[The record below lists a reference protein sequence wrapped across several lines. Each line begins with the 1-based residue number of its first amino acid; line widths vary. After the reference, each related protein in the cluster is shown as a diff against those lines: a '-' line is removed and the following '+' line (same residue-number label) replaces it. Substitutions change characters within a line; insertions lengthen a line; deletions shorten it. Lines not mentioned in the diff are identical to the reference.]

1 MTGRIETDSDIRLRT
16 AAENNDLVGANACLD
31 RGANPN
37 TKCPD
42 SGLTPLMIA
51 CGYGYDEL
59 AKQLLKQG
67 ADPNCADS
75 KGGSFPIHKACQ
87 GGHLAIVQLLVDHGA
102 MVDCQAVATG
112 HTPLME
118 AMWFKFADIVEYLLE
133 QNAKLTIPT
142 HYGFSLADH
151 LAYEL
156 KVNQKPDEQA
166 KLKAIEAAVKNRQA
180 RDQALLEGNPLMDA
194 VMKDDLEKVDA
205 LLKEGFPVDKR
216 TPCLGS
222 FNDAHTPLLVAVRD
236 GHYATAE
243 HLLAA
248 GADPNAVE
256 PTFLAVPLHKATYNG
271 RADMTRLLL
280 DQPEINID
288 YQGPT
293 NGYTPLHDALWH
305 GFEECARLL
314 IDAGADLSLRGHD
327 GKRPI
332 DLANDVF
339 GDDSGISTYIRERM
353 SH

>member
-1 MTGRIETDSDIRLRT
+1 MRGQMEADSNIELRAAVEKNDI
-16 AAENNDLVGANACLD
+16 DGAVACLNQ
-31 RGANPN
+31 GANPN
-37 TKCPD
+37 AKYPG
-42 SGLTPLMIA
+42 SGLTPLMLA
-51 CGYGYDEL
+51 CGYGYEEL
-59 AKQLLKQG
+59 AKLLLERG

-75 KGGSFPIHKACQ
+75 KGGAFPIHKACQ
-87 GGHLAIVQLLVDHGA
+87 GGHLAIVKLLVEWGA
-102 MVDCQAVATG
+102 MVDCQSTATG

-118 AMWFKFADIVEYLLE
+118 AMWFKFSDIVEYLLE

-166 KLKAIEAAVKNRQA
+166 KLKAIDAAVKKRQD
-180 RDQALLEGNPLMDA
+180 RDQASLEGNPLMDA
-194 VMKDDLEKVDA
+194 VTKDDVETVKA

-216 TPCLGS
+216 TPYLGT

-236 GHYATAE
+236 GHYEAAKC
-243 HLLAA
+243 LLSA

-271 RADMTRLLL
+271 RVDMTRLLL
-280 DQPEINID
+280 DQPDIDID

-293 NGYTPLHDALWH
+293 NGYSPLHDALWH
-305 GFEECARLL
+305 GFEECAKLL
-314 IDAGADLSLRGHD
+314 IDVGANLSLRGHD

-339 GDDSGISTYIRERM
+339 GEYSVISNYIRERM
-353 SH
+353 E